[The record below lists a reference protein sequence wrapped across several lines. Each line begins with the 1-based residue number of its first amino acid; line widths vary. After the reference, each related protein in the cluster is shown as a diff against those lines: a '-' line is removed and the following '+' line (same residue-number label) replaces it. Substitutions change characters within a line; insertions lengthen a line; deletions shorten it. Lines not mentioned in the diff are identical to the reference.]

1 MWEWLGRFAA
11 LFAVIGGLWGVYTKF
26 IKPKRLKIKLRKFT
40 KMATEWFDEI
50 DCNLEVGLNLA
61 VLNNKEN
68 KIHEFIKD
76 NLPSYWIRPSKEM
89 IRKWN
94 KEMGFK
100 KEYWDCQEKFQE
112 YSRVPSKGMP
122 LESFFNMLVGKF
134 QRFKA
139 HYPPK
144 QTGKC
149 NFAEI
154 EMPIKFLK
162 FYLKEKGYD
171 R

>member
-1 MWEWLGRFAA
+1 MWIWLGRFAV
-11 LFAVIGGLWGVYTKF
+11 LFAVIGALWRGYMVF
-26 IKPKRLKIKLRKFT
+26 IKPKRLKTKLQKFNEMIT
-40 KMATEWFDEI
+40 DWFDEI
-50 DCNLEVGLNLA
+50 DCNIEAGLNMA

-68 KIHEFIKD
+68 KIREFIKD
-76 NLPSYWIRPSKEM
+76 KLPSFWIRPSRKM

-100 KEYWDCQEKFQE
+100 KEYWDSHEKFRE

-122 LESFFNMLVGKF
+122 LDFFFNMLVAKF
-134 QRFKA
+134 LSFKA

-144 QTGKC
+144 QNGGC

-154 EMPIKFLK
+154 EMLIKFFK
-162 FYLKEKGYD
+162 FYIKQKGY
-171 R
+171 RG